1 MQLKKLW
8 GNLKQQQKWDAAIK
22 ERQSR
27 LATSEI
33 HKSEA
38 VNIDSNISGTVSN
51 MILTAPVVFSSDL
64 HEDVMEGKQ
73 NNFCYF

>member
-51 MILTAPVVFSSDL
+51 TPVVFSSDL